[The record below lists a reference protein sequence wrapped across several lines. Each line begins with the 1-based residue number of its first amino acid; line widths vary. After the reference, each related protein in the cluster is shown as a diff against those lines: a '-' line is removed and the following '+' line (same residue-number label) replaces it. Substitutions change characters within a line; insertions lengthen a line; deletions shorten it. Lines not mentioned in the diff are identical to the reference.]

1 MAKTLNQE
9 LEKKHPGISRGVLLK
24 GYSDGNGVYNQD
36 ISTKAMLLEIGGVD
50 NNLDELDRTVDA
62 LSEVLADYY
71 WKSNDAKEVNGN
83 G

>member
-1 MAKTLNQE
+1 LKT
-9 LEKKHPGISRGVLLK
+9 
-24 GYSDGNGVYNQD
+24 YSDGNGKYNQD
-36 ISTKAMLLEIGGVD
+36 ISNKAMLLEIGGVD

-62 LSEVLADYY
+62 FSDILANNY